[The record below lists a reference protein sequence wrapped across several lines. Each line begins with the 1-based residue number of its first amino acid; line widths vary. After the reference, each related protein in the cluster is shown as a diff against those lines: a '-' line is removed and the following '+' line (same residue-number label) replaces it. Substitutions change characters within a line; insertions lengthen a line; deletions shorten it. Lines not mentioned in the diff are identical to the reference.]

1 MFKQSAQELAHR
13 SKNEKRMHKYVL
25 TIEQNITHI
34 IEVITVNQIRSMYIN
49 WTNEVSTY
57 VLHY

>member
-1 MFKQSAQELAHR
+1 MFKRSAQELAHR

-34 IEVITVNQIRSMYIN
+34 IEVITVNQIRSTYY
-49 WTNEVSTY
+49 VSR
-57 VLHY
+57 